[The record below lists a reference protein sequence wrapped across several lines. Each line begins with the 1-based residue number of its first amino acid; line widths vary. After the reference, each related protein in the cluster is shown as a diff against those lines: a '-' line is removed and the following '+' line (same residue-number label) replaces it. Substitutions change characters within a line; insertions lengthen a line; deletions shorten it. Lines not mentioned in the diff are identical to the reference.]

1 MHNLEKNNTIK
12 MRRKRRR
19 REVEPKEENKKK
31 EENEKEE
38 EHVRRG
44 VALHGEINIQVGTKN
59 KECNNEWKNRAR
71 PDKNHNTKEDEE

>member
-1 MHNLEKNNTIK
+1 LRGLLRIK
-12 MRRKRRR
+12 LSELWARVVDNECKG
-19 REVEPKEENKKK
+19 N
-31 EENEKEE
+31 ENENEE